1 MELLLQ
7 VLRGNLRVREGS
19 GPTATPEG
27 RRATEAAG
35 VCPPSPS
42 PLLSRE
48 AGSAPPCVPLFGPF
62 APAQRHLVYFL
73 EELCSHSQ
81 ARLGPGMKTSGLMGY
96 WREMVAKTPTL

>member
-19 GPTATPEG
+19 GQTA
-27 RRATEAAG
+27 ALMAG
-35 VCPPSPS
+35 GPPRLQGSAPPYLPS
-42 PLLSRE
+42 PLS
-48 AGSAPPCVPLFGPF
+48 GSPPPCVPLFRPF

>member
-19 GPTATPEG
+19 GPTA
-27 RRATEAAG
+27 ALMAG
-35 VCPPSPS
+35 GPPR
-42 PLLSRE
+42 LQ
-48 AGSAPPCVPLFGPF
+48 GSAPPLPLLSSLGKRSSLVPLFRPF

-73 EELCSHSQ
+73 EELRSHSQ
-81 ARLGPGMKTSGLMGY
+81 AHLGPGMKTSGLMGY